1 MAADPSSPLNEPE
14 AAPAPPRGPIRR
26 YSALIRTFGFAGLTS
41 LSNLLVVLVML
52 IAARVLGREDFG
64 ALAYAQSL
72 AIVVMTPV
80 SFGLDQLALREVSRR
95 KELAAHYLFNHMIWA
110 MVLAVT
116 LLALVAAGVTILEA
130 DARLRLV
137 IVLTAAAWGLRVITL
152 SAQVYFRPFDRY
164 GRESA
169 TALGGQ
175 TVYLVLC
182 LATLMLV
189 PGLVPLVIA
198 ILAARVIGILI
209 VLVSVGRTVGFSYR
223 LDPRLVLGLQRLAM
237 PIGLSIALNAAYTQI
252 DVLILRSVLE
262 LEAIGV
268 YGAALKIYLAL
279 FMLPAIVTNVLLPRL
294 SVSAVGGDARRHRRL
309 VWGGGA
315 LLLAIS
321 LPMAVLG
328 VILSP
333 WMMGTVFGPEYADG
347 ARVLQLLFVAAAISF
362 QVLYARTLLVA
373 IDRQRV
379 MVWITL
385 LGLVAR
391 AGLVWQLSRV
401 WGIDGAAIAV
411 LISEGAVL
419 ALCWGYLAC
428 RRR

>member
-1 MAADPSSPLNEPE
+1 MPSDPSPPSNAPGS
-14 AAPAPPRGPIRR
+14 APAPPQGPIQR
-26 YSALIRTFGFAGLTS
+26 YAALLRTFGFAGLTS
-41 LSNLLVVLVML
+41 FSNLLVVVVML

-80 SFGLDQLALREVSRR
+80 SFGLDQLAMREVSRR

-110 MVLAVT
+110 AVLAVT
-116 LLALVAAGVTILEA
+116 LLVLVAAGVAIFEQ
-130 DARLRLV
+130 DARLGLV
-137 IVLTAAAWGLRVITL
+137 ILLTAATWGLRVITL

-164 GRESA
+164 GLESG

-182 LATLMLV
+182 LATLMLA
-189 PGLVPLVIA
+189 PGLMPLVIA

-209 VLVSVGRTVGFSYR
+209 VLVSVGRSVGFSYR
-223 LDPRLVLGLQRLAM
+223 LDPRLVLGLQRLAV

-252 DVLILRSVLE
+252 DVLILRAVLE
-262 LEAIGV
+262 LESIGV
-268 YGAALKIYLAL
+268 YGAALKVYLAL
-279 FMLPAIVTNVLLPRL
+279 FMLPAIVNNVLLPRL
-294 SVSAVGGDARRHRRL
+294 SVSAIGGDARRHRRL

-315 LLLAIS
+315 LLLAMS
-321 LPMAVLG
+321 LPMTVLG
-328 VILSP
+328 VVLSP
-333 WMMGTVFGPEYADG
+333 WMMETVFGPEYAGG

-391 AGLVWQLSRV
+391 AGLVWQLSGL

-411 LISEGAVL
+411 LISEAVVL
-419 ALCWGYLAC
+419 ALCWGYLAL

>member
-1 MAADPSSPLNEPE
+1 M
-14 AAPAPPRGPIRR
+14 RR
-26 YSALIRTFGFAGLTS
+26 YSALLRTFGFAGLTS
-41 LSNLLVVLVML
+41 LSNLLVVVVML

-95 KELAAHYLFNHMIWA
+95 KELAAHYLFNHIIWA
-110 MVLAVT
+110 AVLAVT
-116 LLALVAAGVTILEA
+116 LLALVAVGVTILEA

-137 IVLTAAAWGLRVITL
+137 IVLTAATWGLRVITL
-152 SAQVYFRPFDRY
+152 SAQIYFRPFDRY

-198 ILAARVIGILI
+198 ILSARVIGILI

-252 DVLILRSVLE
+252 DVLILRSVLD

-309 VWGGGA
+309 VWGGGG

-333 WMMGTVFGPEYADG
+333 WMMGTVFGPEYAGG

-391 AGLVWQLSRV
+391 IWLVWQLSRV

-411 LISEGAVL
+411 LISEGVVL
-419 ALCWGYLAC
+419 ALCWTYLAC